1 MVEYY
6 IQDLKENTLMPSSKV
21 SRNSSLVSMSK
32 TSKIKFIRQQVV
44 DIRYN
49 SLIYEKVISN
59 QDHIMSH
66 YHEILEKNLNS
77 SVIFSKKP
85 EDLFKSHKKIWLS
98 KPKTGNEVHQKYND
112 DLVQGLSSVIEK
124 DTVDSPFLCEIFTF
138 KLLKLISKSHQL
150 QIPVPESVI
159 YGHGFD
165 SATFIFNDVKGNI
178 QFYPKQTP
186 KTLEVISKIFNS
198 KRQINYL
205 IVGPVGIY
213 RGPNSES
220 NKVYMRQKDLK
231 ADLSALHKKDVLVQ
245 RYIIPKGA
253 MSSKYRL
260 VYRADAIKVFN
271 ISNSASFDR
280 SSYVP
285 KKRKIYNSD
294 LKESE
299 KVFPNLKFELVK
311 KLTEKSFVFNRTG
324 GATRNESRFENLSE
338 FMESIHKDEKETKGK
353 ELKIEDLYSEL
364 FKLQGKTFNE
374 NADNTYDD
382 SVAPKIYS
390 ELKTK
395 FCTYSK
401 LKYASKITE
410 IKSQRICESLTS
422 LFNYIKEMVN
432 SHVLREK
439 KLKVCEFI
447 CDFFED
453 TSKNIYFSQIKSCRC
468 IKFVYVP
475 LKTMIKEKKYKK
487 KFNCPGKYC
496 DYSHSV
502 QVSENSDESIL
513 AISKVPIPV
522 KYSILRGTLEYEKFE
537 VIDNPQKLNSR
548 LFEKVQVCENC
559 FKAYNENVNRSF
571 EELRQNARKNE
582 IFNLQKINTTKPSY
596 MSDIQQNFNQF
607 SRITKNL
614 LTQQA
619 PSPKVKKVSRNLSF
633 FQSKRKSIQKAL
645 QLEEF
650 L

>member
-6 IQDLKENTLMPSSKV
+6 IQDLKENTLIPSSKV

-44 DIRYN
+44 DSRYN
-49 SLIYEKVISN
+49 SLIYEKVIPN

-77 SVIFSKKP
+77 SVIFPKKP
-85 EDLFKSHKKIWLS
+85 EDIFKSHKKIWLS

-112 DLVQGLSSVIEK
+112 DLVQSLSSIIEK
-124 DTVDSPFLCEIFTF
+124 DTIDSPFLCEIFTF

-165 SATFIFNDVKGNI
+165 SATYIFNDPKGNI
-178 QFYPKQTP
+178 QFFPKQTP
-186 KTLEVISKIFNS
+186 KTLEVISKIFS
-198 KRQINYL
+198 YKRQINYL
-205 IVGPVGIY
+205 IIGPVGIY

-220 NKVYMRQKDLK
+220 NKVYMREKDLK
-231 ADLSALHKKDVLVQ
+231 ADLLSLHKKDVLVQ

-260 VYRADAIKVFN
+260 VYRADAIKVFK

-280 SSYVP
+280 STYVP
-285 KKRKIYNSD
+285 KKRKIYHVELRD
-294 LKESE
+294 TE
-299 KVFPNLKFELVK
+299 KGFPNLKFELVK
-311 KLTEKSFVFNRTG
+311 KLTEKSFLFNKTG
-324 GATRNESRFENLSE
+324 AVRNESRFENLSDL
-338 FMESIHKDEKETKGK
+338 MDSIQKDEKENKGK
-353 ELKIEDLYSEL
+353 DSKIEDLYSDF
-364 FKLQGKTFNE
+364 FKLQGKPVNE
-374 NADNTYDD
+374 NIDNSYDD
-382 SVAPKIYS
+382 VVAPKIYS

-410 IKSQRICESLTS
+410 IKSQRICESLIS
-422 LFNYIKEMVN
+422 LFNYVKEMVN
-432 SHVLREK
+432 SYVLRERN
-439 KLKVCEFI
+439 LKVCEFI

-468 IKFVYVP
+468 VKIVYVP
-475 LKTMIKEKKYKK
+475 LKTMIKEKKNKK

-496 DYSHSV
+496 EFTHSV
-502 QVSENSDESIL
+502 QVSENNDESIL
-513 AISKVPIPV
+513 AISKAPIPI

-537 VIDNPQKLNSR
+537 TIDNPQKLNPR

-571 EELRQNARKNE
+571 EELQQNIRKNE
-582 IFNLQKINTTKPSY
+582 SLGSQKPNMTKPSY

-607 SRITKNL
+607 TRITKNL

-645 QLEEF
+645 QFEEF